1 MSKIKDYMLDLE
13 DKIVDAIE
21 LGATTDGEIYLYV
34 RNSIDASF
42 QDVVAITRSFY
53 ADYDLEGEANA

>member
-21 LGATTDGEIYLYV
+21 LGATTDREIYAYV

-42 QDVVAITRSFY
+42 QDVVAITRAFY
-53 ADYDLEGEANA
+53 ADCDLEGEANA